1 MVKYSTPPTVN
12 TIVYQLVVSEL
23 ATYYELKYKY
33 SEWDILDLL
42 EILTVKRN
50 NEEIYKYNCKMA
62 RK

>member
-1 MVKYSTPPTVN
+1 MVKYSLPPTVN

-42 EILTVKRN
+42 EILAVKRN